1 MVRSKNSHFTDE
13 QLEHLRANPY
23 VKSVSQSS
31 VSFTEE
37 FKQYFWHRLQEGVI
51 TRQIFIECGIDPDA
65 LGKRRMDGFRYS
77 LKQNSKRVEGFS
89 DKRRGNYRHEKNAD
103 EQSVELRLKQLEH
116 ELAYTRQEVEF
127 LKKLQTADMEA
138 RKQWGSKH
146 RPK

>member
-1 MVRSKNSHFTDE
+1 MNKKPNSHFTDE
-13 QLEHLRANPY
+13 QIEHLKANPY

-37 FKQYFWHRLQEGVI
+37 FKIYFWHRLEEGVT
-51 TRQIFIECGIDPDA
+51 TRMIFIECGIDPDA

-77 LKQNSKRVEGFS
+77 LKQNSKRAEGFS
-89 DKRRGNYRHEKNAD
+89 DKRRSNYRHEKNAD
-103 EQSVELRLKQLEH
+103 EQSVELRIKQLEH

-127 LKKLQTADMEA
+127 LKKLQMADMEA
-138 RKQWGSKH
+138 RKQWESKH

>member
-1 MVRSKNSHFTDE
+1 MKRKPNSHFTDE
-13 QLEHLRANPY
+13 QIEHLKANPY
-23 VKSVSQSS
+23 VKNVSPAS

-37 FKQYFWHRLQEGVI
+37 FKRYFWHRLEEGVI
-51 TRQIFIECGIDPDA
+51 TRQIFFECGIDPDA

-77 LKQNSKRVEGFS
+77 LKKCAKREEGFF
-89 DKRRGNYRHEKNAD
+89 DKRRSNYRHEKSAD
-103 EQSVELRLKQLEH
+103 EQSLELRVKQLEH

-138 RKQWGSKH
+138 RKQWESKH